1 MTDTFR
7 GLGEAFIVG
16 SKCNKLIPFTSS
28 FLSTWSG
35 DSDNNFFKINY
46 NNSFIGSRI
55 LSAIISDVSGILLSS
70 DGLLNFTTYI
80 FYDTETIFLYI
91 TITGLYKK
99 CKYASEEIDIY
110 IPPASSSAAVVN
122 TLKKKS
128 KSSDELHKLLDS
140 KPNLKKK
147 YLQLKAKNM

>member
-1 MTDTFR
+1 M
-7 GLGEAFIVG
+7 
-16 SKCNKLIPFTSS
+16 
-28 FLSTWSG
+28 
-35 DSDNNFFKINY
+35 
-46 NNSFIGSRI
+46 
-55 LSAIISDVSGILLSS
+55 IISDVSGILISS

-147 YLQLKAKNM
+147 YLQLKAKLGK